1 MEHERRAALAGPG
14 YAQTLIAVADDC
26 PVGVAEI
33 PVQKGEKATVAAL
46 QDRLLADHPYRFT
59 QAEVLF
65 HTSLRATRS
74 TDWEALRDAHRDD
87 FFIQPR
93 ACLRTSPLPRQ
104 DGWGQ
109 HFDSQGRVAL
119 YAVDSEASRRLLTA
133 ADLKVIKVLRS
144 KRA

>member
-1 MEHERRAALAGPG
+1 M
-14 YAQTLIAVADDC
+14 
-26 PVGVAEI
+26 
-33 PVQKGEKATVAAL
+33 
-46 QDRLLADHPYRFT
+46 
-59 QAEVLF
+59 LF

-74 TDWEALRDAHRDD
+74 TDWEALRDAHWDD

-104 DGWGQ
+104 DGWGL

-119 YAVDSEASRRLLTA
+119 YAVDSEAYRRLLTA
-133 ADLKVIKVLRS
+133 ADLKVIKALRS

>member
-14 YAQTLIAVADDC
+14 YVQTLIAVADDC

-33 PVQKGEKATVAAL
+33 PVEKGEKATIAAL

-74 TDWEALRDAHRDD
+74 TDWEALRDTHWDD

-104 DGWGQ
+104 DGWACTSTARAGW
-109 HFDSQGRVAL
+109 HCTPWTLRP
-119 YAVDSEASRRLLTA
+119 TA
-133 ADLKVIKVLRS
+133 ACSPPLT
-144 KRA
+144 